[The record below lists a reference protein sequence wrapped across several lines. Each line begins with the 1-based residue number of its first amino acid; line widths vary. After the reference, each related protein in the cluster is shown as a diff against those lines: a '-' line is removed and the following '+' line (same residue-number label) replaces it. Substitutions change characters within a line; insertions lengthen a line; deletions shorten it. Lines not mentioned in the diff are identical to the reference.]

1 MIKKLIMT
9 TISRKTIKESALKVN
24 EFALENTEKI
34 ILKTIDKVE
43 DFQGLTAEKLKSS
56 LEFTAKQQEN
66 IFNNLENAK
75 GMVWKNLNKALD
87 FFSKK

>member
-1 MIKKLIMT
+1 MT

-43 DFQGLTAEKLKSS
+43 DFQGLTAEKLKNG

>member
-1 MIKKLIMT
+1 M
-9 TISRKTIKESALKVN
+9 KVN

-43 DFQGLTAEKLKSS
+43 GFQGLTAEKLKDS
-56 LEFTAKQQEN
+56 LKFTAKQQEN

>member
-1 MIKKLIMT
+1 MT
-9 TISRKTIKESALKVN
+9 TISRKTIKESALKIN
-24 EFALENTEKI
+24 EFALENTEKV

-43 DFQGLTAEKLKSS
+43 DFQGLTAEKLKNG

-87 FFSKK
+87 FLSKK

>member
-1 MIKKLIMT
+1 MVKRSIMT
-9 TISRKTIKESALKVN
+9 TISRKTIKESALKIN
-24 EFALENTEKI
+24 EFALENTEKV

-43 DFQGLTAEKLKSS
+43 DFQGLTAEKLKNG

-87 FFSKK
+87 FLSKK

>member
-1 MIKKLIMT
+1 
-9 TISRKTIKESALKVN
+9 LKVN

-34 ILKTIDKVE
+34 ISKTIDKVE
-43 DFQGLTAEKLKSS
+43 DFQGLTAEKLKSG
-56 LEFTAKQQEN
+56 LEFSAKQQEN
-66 IFNNLENAK
+66 IFYNLENAK